1 MRNQKEN
8 TRVDLSALEFSG
20 WGNEGF
26 TFATNPAKSKGIFKG
41 KIVSCEGSRLFGVVV
56 EIVGTGKT
64 YITSPSGYFKIKD
77 VPEGFYLVRFSYPGF
92 NETEAV
98 LSIFG
103 GEEVDLT
110 MEFKVA
116 A

>member
-1 MRNQKEN
+1 MRDQKES
-8 TRVDLSALEFSG
+8 TRVDLSMLDFSG

-26 TFATNPAKSKGIFKG
+26 TFGTNPTKDKGIFKG
-41 KIVSCEGSRLFGVVV
+41 KVVSEDGDRVFGVVV

-64 YITSPSGYFKIKD
+64 YITSPSGYFKMED
-77 VPEGFYLVRFSYPGF
+77 VPEGFYLVRFTYPGF

-98 LSIFG
+98 VSIFG

>member
-1 MRNQKEN
+1 MENQKES
-8 TRVDLSALEFSG
+8 TRVDLSMLDVSG

-26 TFATNPAKSKGIFKG
+26 TFGTNPSNNKGIFKG
-41 KIVSCEGSRLFGVVV
+41 KIVSDEGNRVFGVVV

-64 YITSPSGYFKIKD
+64 YITSPTGYFKIEA
-77 VPEGFYLVRFSYPGF
+77 VPEGFYLVRFSYLGF
-92 NETEAV
+92 KETEAV
-98 LSIFG
+98 VSISG
-103 GEEVDLT
+103 GEVVDLT

>member
-1 MRNQKEN
+1 MKDQRED
-8 TRVDLSALEFSG
+8 TRVDLSMLEFSG

-26 TFATNPAKSKGIFKG
+26 TFGTNPTTDMGTFKG
-41 KIVSCEGSRLFGVVV
+41 KVVSEDDGRVFGVLV

-64 YITSPSGYFKIKD
+64 YITSPSGYFKITD
-77 VPEGFYLVRFSYPGF
+77 VPEGFYLVRFTYPGF
-92 NETEAV
+92 KETEAV
-98 LSIFG
+98 VSIFG

>member
-1 MRNQKEN
+1 MKDQKES
-8 TRVDLSALEFSG
+8 TRVDLSALDFSG

-26 TFATNPAKSKGIFKG
+26 TFGTNPSTDKGVFKG
-41 KIVSCEGSRLFGVVV
+41 KIVSEEGSRLFGVVV

-64 YITSPSGYFKIKD
+64 YITSPTGYFKMEDI
-77 VPEGFYLVRFSYPGF
+77 PEGFYLVRFTYPGF
-92 NETEAV
+92 TETEAV
-98 LSIFG
+98 ISIFG